1 MVTVTKHIKNIY
13 SEFELDENSTSA
25 NYALVQKEDNRE
37 ITWKNI
43 RKDQVGLCL
52 QRVMAI

>member
-43 RKDQVGLCL
+43 RKDHVGLCL